1 VLPEKIP
8 TDPLKTEKTDAIKS
22 VKMYGDDVATVPTI
36 KLTPPKKRR
45 GKVISAPPKSIKE
58 LEKERIKSMT
68 ETIKTAKTDDVE
80 KPKESLNKI
89 MAESKKNAE
98 APKKQAEVPE
108 IKQTLP
114 EEDAKSVPAVS
125 VAKLPPIIIDDE
137 VADIMRIVVPD
148 LDPADIVE
156 EDDCRVFSDG
166 IEESIFAIPK
176 KESSGV
182 VFSFGGTEGEG
193 CVRFSFGCM

>member
-1 VLPEKIP
+1 MSA
-8 TDPLKTEKTDAIKS
+8 DPLDAKKQDATKS
-22 VKMYGDDVATVPTI
+22 VRMNGDGFASVPTI

-45 GKVISAPPKSIKE
+45 GKVVGTSPKSIKE

-68 ETIKTAKTDDVE
+68 ETIKTAKAEDSE

-89 MAESKKNAE
+89 MADSKKNAE
-98 APKKQAEVPE
+98 VPKKQAEVPE
-108 IKQTLP
+108 IRMTLP
-114 EEDAKSVPAVS
+114 EEENKPVPAVT

-137 VADIMRIVVPD
+137 VADIMRFVVPG
-148 LDPADIVE
+148 LDAEERVE
-156 EDDCRVFSDG
+156 EDDFRAFSDG
-166 IEESIFAIPK
+166 IEENIFAIPK
-176 KESSGV
+176 KEGSGV